1 MSAQFPVAI
10 VGIGCR
16 LPGGSDTKELYYE
29 FLRNKGDGM
38 SEPPPDRWDHK
49 EWGSRPDEPG
59 KYNVAMCGF
68 IKDIDQFDTREFG
81 ISMKEA
87 QQLDPSSRLILEVAH
102 LALLDSGI
110 DYRGSNTGVYIGQLL
125 ISASELG
132 NGDRYE
138 VNSYQGLGKCISLR
152 SNRVS
157 FTFDLRGPSLM
168 VDTACSSSATAMHM
182 AMNAIK
188 LGEIDQALI
197 IGGNVIAQPVTN
209 VMFSKTG
216 ILSPTGSSKSFDAA
230 ADGYARAEGFGAIMI
245 KRLDKALTDGDT
257 VYSVI
262 TGSAINSNGKGV
274 SLTMP
279 KASMQAETIRQ
290 AYAHANRK
298 PSEAFFVELHA
309 TGTSVGDPIEANI
322 VGQVFSE
329 ERESD
334 RVLRIGSVKSNI
346 GHTEGCSFLASLIKV
361 SLMLKHKEIIPNI
374 RFNNPNPK
382 IDFKKWLM
390 RVQTELEQITP
401 EQAAADGKW
410 IASVSSSG
418 IGGSNSHMVLETLE
432 TVNTTTTLAITESQQ
447 TISNKPLYLFVIAA
461 LTGPSL
467 VPWKDALTKFYQDTT
482 DDRVLRS
489 LTYDLARK
497 SRSCPARSFAVAP
510 ALSPDLKFSKPAVIN
525 MDANPILCLVFSGQ
539 GPQHIA
545 MGRELC
551 AAYPV
556 FLSAV
561 KDCDEILVGTYG
573 KESFLERTGL
583 FVPGEQAKLPEKDVW
598 PIEEVVYSIVFMQL
612 ALVDLIKSLGIEYT
626 YTLGHSIGEIAM
638 GYASGHYSKKTAVGI
653 AAARATAMATVSGN
667 GSMIALGACY
677 HRAKYMIKHILAD
690 AQAEEGLWIAAINS
704 PKDVTVAGDDKLIDM
719 LVSLAQERGTF
730 VVKLKVTCAFHTPLM
745 DPCEQEFR
753 KLVKLAFADGMG
765 KPVVRTMSTVYA
777 GWLQRE
783 MDEEYCWDN
792 IRQPVLFGKPVDD
805 IVKERGPEG
814 VVFLEISPHP
824 VLQAYI
830 NSCGGKA
837 FSLVRRP
844 NPKVPAKN
852 TGEHQQLLE
861 GIGSLL
867 SAGFKGI
874 NFAKLCATP
883 DGRQDF
889 IQCELPEFPYNRS
902 KCWSES
908 AADRSMRLQS
918 KRRPLASTMFRLNCD
933 THPDLAGHVIFER
946 PIFPASGYVESI
958 LENGAMVVSDVKI
971 LRPLMLGARGSD
983 PGHVGCINDGKEFEF
998 RVATSNTYDNGYI
1011 KLDTI
1016 YATGAFLTSNPQFDP
1031 DEPIRFDVDS
1041 KLALSRCSITGEEF
1055 YQAIPTIYGYQDNFS
1070 SYIKEIH
1077 ELPDDD
1083 SWGGSA
1089 YLIKLEIPE
1098 NDDNGYVIH
1107 PSILDSIMHSTLA
1120 AFIDMD
1126 TKSFDFT
1133 ENLLPVKIEQI
1144 TRWDKGDNSDLDFD
1158 LQGTIWAY
1166 LTITTW
1172 APSGPCRSNL
1182 IVANSE
1188 SRVILTIDGME
1199 CAIAPQEQ
1207 FDMEECF
1214 TTIWQPKLFPVAG
1227 FTLPSIEDLA
1237 TPSYIRQVF
1246 DGLID
1251 KATVAGRHVIRVL
1264 DLDTSSVVANA
1275 VGESLVAIPSNKLLV
1290 DYFLAGMTPEDA
1302 DEKARA
1308 LSYPRARPFVYDP
1321 THANAGVSP
1330 EEADAK
1336 VRAMARPEPDPNSG
1350 LTPEDAEEIARA
1362 MARARQAELDPNS
1375 GEYAMVFTSFDILF
1389 QVIDASISASDVDT
1403 LLQYLAPCGV
1413 LVLLYKPTSADSEK
1427 PDSEKPDSEKPDAEK
1442 PDAEKPDAEKPDA
1455 EKPDAEKPDSETP
1468 DLEKPDS
1475 PDSEKPELEK
1485 SDPEKPEGE
1494 QALMLQAFQQ
1504 IPKSD
1509 ISVVNLDNGEALILV
1524 RSRPP
1529 CVVPAKE
1536 DAVPQV
1542 VIHHFTRGTEAELVE
1557 VVNQLPENS
1566 EIWILGDDNAIG
1578 IGALGIAACIIAE
1591 SPNFVVRSLL
1601 FENRNMSL
1609 AAREEIVKT
1618 LRQIP
1623 SLLEQHL
1630 KYTRTGAI
1638 YVRRLVYH
1646 PTATQ
1651 ASLAPGVAIESPFE
1665 KGQISAYFP
1674 PTIKDTD
1681 VQISVEVFGIDSISA
1696 DKPSVAFVGK
1706 VSHIG
1711 AEVKN
1716 ISIASK
1722 VVGIAKHPIT
1732 DIVVL
1737 DEKSITVLPS
1747 DVPDGDAVALPVI
1760 ALVPWLALAEYAP
1773 ISSSSVILLHDAST
1787 HVGFGAVQ
1795 LCQRFGAKFFCT
1807 VATPADA
1814 KRLSD
1819 ELNVDEQAIA
1829 TSLFTNATTPAL
1841 QTWLSENKLSG
1852 FDIVFNLLGSS
1863 MNATIFDLL
1872 TPTGQYI
1879 HNKSNTVDQVKIP
1892 SGAPMTRVIDVPK
1905 LVELCPSNIAS
1916 SLGSLLTA
1924 HISTPFKLQSQSTSV
1939 SHLSGSTGPSVP
1951 KSEVLVATPDVP
1963 RPIHIK
1969 SGQLFNPRKSYI
1981 LVGGSSELGVRISV
1995 WMATRGARHIIL
2007 TSRRGPAALGKMDKV
2022 YLRHLQLMDVTM
2034 DVIAADARSGEDMT
2048 GVVVHANN
2056 TAPIGGV
2063 FLMTV
2068 VSHDGMFSGMKQE
2081 SFDDVYFS
2089 KVIALHT
2096 FLKIVNPAA
2105 LDFLLLFSTI
2115 GSVFG
2120 NAGQSAYCASQLY
2133 LDRIAESLPNTVSI
2147 SLPPISDSG
2156 MFKRLLQSSK
2166 GRSSSK
2172 MAMKIGVT
2180 TAQACDFI
2188 ADSIIRQISHYV
2200 PAIAMKHVP
2209 MVFSTCEPLLYNHI
2223 LPTRFLVKQSDNERG
2238 TIETPASLLG
2248 ELLGLSID
2256 QIANDVTLKD
2266 YGLDSLGAIRYSKEL
2281 AGHFGIKVGQLELL
2295 GAMNIGLLND
2305 MVAASN
2311 KFGHPALEGPD
2322 DADAKYIS
2330 APQTNLMKQIAFG
2343 DAVTTNASRLQ
2354 SRIWL
2359 SHLQTKKLNGSA
2371 GQCENHGL
2379 LMTISSPTDIDI
2391 VRMREAFAEVIQRHG
2406 ALRTAFFLSQG
2417 RLEQCVYPFLDFE
2430 INVVDLKAEADAER
2444 KAYKMSLDICE
2455 ELDLILEKL
2464 PLFRATVFNL
2474 GNDTW
2479 SISFISHQIVM
2490 DQASLGVIFHELLML
2505 YHKGIESL
2513 EPQDMHFSDL
2523 SDWLFQTSDH
2533 RAETQAQQREFWNE
2547 TLKDVQP
2554 TYLMPSTPS
2563 EQPLSDLTQMTATVD
2578 ASTLELCHSLMKEA
2592 GATPSEGFFAV
2603 YNTLLCNLSSQE
2615 TMVVGTAVT
2624 QRHTAQLA
2632 NVIGPL
2638 TTLLPIKTTVDPNQT
2653 FQEYLTGLKTD
2664 LSKGVENSDVIYEE
2678 INPEILDP
2686 SARPR
2691 YFRHS
2696 FAYNGMNLDA
2706 ISELEMEGM
2715 QVQHFRPLSTIK
2727 DEPQELHLDVYGKT
2741 GRVILQFNNH
2751 IFSEED
2757 ARKILDTYIAFVEAV
2772 CRSPDSKIC
2781 DLDSVFKPS
2790 EPTPVTALETDSL
2803 LAVTNVI

>member
-16 LPGGSDTKELYYE
+16 LPGGSDTKELFYE

-38 SEPPPDRWDHK
+38 SEPPPDRWDHR
-49 EWGSRPDEPG
+49 EWGSNRPDEPG
-59 KYNVAMCGF
+59 KYNTSMCGF

-138 VNSYQGLGKCISLR
+138 VSSYQGLGKCISLR

-157 FTFDLRGPSLM
+157 FTFDLRGPSLI

-182 AMNAIK
+182 AMNAIQ

-197 IGGNVIAQPVTN
+197 IGGNVIAQPVHN

-245 KRLDKALTDGDT
+245 KRLDKALVDGDT

-262 TGSAINSNGKGV
+262 TGSGINSNGKGV

-290 AYAHANRK
+290 AYAQANRK

-309 TGTSVGDPIEANI
+309 TGTPVGDPIEANI

-401 EQAAADGKW
+401 EQAAPDGKW

-418 IGGSNSHMVLETLE
+418 IGGSNSHVVLEALE
-432 TVNTTTTLAITESQQ
+432 TVNTTTTLAIIESPQ
-447 TISNKPLYLFVIAA
+447 TISNKPLYLFVVTA
-461 LTGPSL
+461 LNGPTVL
-467 VPWKDALTKFYQDTT
+467 PWKDALTKSYQDTT

-497 SRSCPARSFAVAP
+497 SRSCPARSFAVGP
-510 ALSPDLKFSKPAVIN
+510 ALSPDLNFSQPAVVN
-525 MDANPILCLVFSGQ
+525 ADANPILCLVFSGQ

-556 FLSAV
+556 FLSSV

-598 PIEEVVYSIVFMQL
+598 PIEDVVYSIVFMQL
-612 ALVDLIKSLGIEYT
+612 ALVDLIKSLGIEYACT
-626 YTLGHSIGEIAM
+626 IGHSIGEIAM
-638 GYASGHYSKKTAVGI
+638 GYASGNYSKKTAVGI

-677 HRAKYMIKHILAD
+677 HRAKYMIKHVLAD
-690 AQAEEGLWIAAINS
+690 AQADDGLWIAAINS
-704 PKDVTVAGDDKLIDM
+704 PQDVTVAGDNKLIDM

-730 VVKLKVTCAFHTPLM
+730 VAKLKVTCAFHTPLM
-745 DPCEQEFR
+745 DLCEQEFR
-753 KLVKLAFADGMG
+753 TLVKLAFTDGMG
-765 KPVVRTMSTVYA
+765 TPVVRTMSTVDA
-777 GWLQRE
+777 GWLHRE
-783 MDEEYCWDN
+783 MDEDYCWDN

-830 NSCGGKA
+830 NHCGGKA

-844 NPKVPAKN
+844 NPKTPANN
-852 TGEHQQLLE
+852 TGEYHQFLE

-867 SAGFKGI
+867 SAGFKSI
-874 NFAKLCATP
+874 NLAKLCATS

-889 IQCELPEFPYNRS
+889 IQCELPEYPYNRS

-908 AADRSMRLQS
+908 AADRSMRLRE
-918 KRRPLASTMFRLNCD
+918 KRRPLASTAFRLNSD
-933 THPDLAGHVIFER
+933 THPDLAGHVIFDR
-946 PIFPASGYVESI
+946 PIFPASGYIESI
-958 LENGAMVVSDVKI
+958 LENGAMVVKDTKI
-971 LRPLMLGARGSD
+971 LRPLMLGAHGTD
-983 PGHVGCINDGKEFEF
+983 PGHVGCLNDGKEWEF
-998 RVATSNTYDNGYI
+998 RVATSLAFDNGHI

-1016 YATGAFLTSNPQFDP
+1016 YATGAFLTHNPQFDP
-1031 DEPIRFDVDS
+1031 DEPISFDVDS

-1055 YQAIPTIYGYQDNFS
+1055 YQAIPSIYGYQDNFS
-1070 SYIKEIH
+1070 SYIKQIH
-1077 ELPDDD
+1077 ELPDDN
-1083 SWGGSA
+1083 SWGGLA

-1098 NDDNGYVIH
+1098 NDSNIHDNGYVIH

-1133 ENLLPVKIEQI
+1133 ETLLPVKIDEI

-1158 LQGTIWAY
+1158 LQGTIWTY
-1166 LTITTW
+1166 LTISTW
-1172 APSGPCRSNL
+1172 TPSGPCRSNL

-1188 SRVILTIDGME
+1188 SRIILTIDGME
-1199 CAIAPQEQ
+1199 CAVAPQEQ

-1214 TTIWQPKLFPVAG
+1214 TTIWQPKLFPSAG
-1227 FTLPSIEDLA
+1227 LTLPSTEDLA
-1237 TPSYIRQVF
+1237 TPSYVRQVF
-1246 DGLID
+1246 DALID
-1251 KATVAGRHVIRVL
+1251 NATAAGRHVVRVL
-1264 DLDTSSVVANA
+1264 DLDISSVVANA
-1275 VGESLVAIPSNKLLV
+1275 VNESLVAIPSNKLLV
-1290 DYFLAGMTPEDA
+1290 DYFLTGVSPEDA

-1308 LSYPRARPFVYDP
+1308 MSYPRARPFVLDP
-1321 THANAGVSP
+1321 THTNDGISLEDAEAKARAMNRARPDSTQTNSGVSP
-1330 EEADAK
+1330 EDEEA
-1336 VRAMARPEPDPNSG
+1336 
-1350 LTPEDAEEIARA
+1350 IARA
-1362 MARARQAELDPNS
+1362 IARARQAELDPNF
-1375 GEYAMVFTSFDILF
+1375 GEYAMIFSSFDILF
-1389 QVIDASISASDVDT
+1389 QVIDASISASDVET

-1413 LVLLYKPTSADSEK
+1413 LVLLYQSTSADSEK
-1427 PDSEKPDSEKPDAEK
+1427 PED
-1442 PDAEKPDAEKPDA
+1442 
-1455 EKPDAEKPDSETP
+1455 
-1468 DLEKPDS
+1468 
-1475 PDSEKPELEK
+1475 
-1485 SDPEKPEGE
+1485 E
-1494 QALMLQAFQQ
+1494 QALTLPAFQQ
-1504 IPKSD
+1504 IPELD
-1509 ISVVNLDNGEALILV
+1509 ISVANLATGEALILV

-1529 CVVPAKE
+1529 RVVPSEE
-1536 DAVPQV
+1536 DSVPEV
-1542 VIHHFTRGTEAELVE
+1542 VIYHFSRGSEAELVE
-1557 VVNQLPENS
+1557 IVNQSVANS
-1566 EIWILGDDNAIG
+1566 EIWILGDDDAIG

-1591 SPNFVVRSLL
+1591 SPNFTVRSLL
-1601 FENRNMSL
+1601 FEDKSL
-1609 AAREEIVKT
+1609 SLEDREDIVET

-1630 KYTRTGAI
+1630 KYTRAGAI
-1638 YVRRLVYH
+1638 FVRRLVYH

-1674 PTIKDTD
+1674 PSTKPTD
-1681 VQISVEVFGIDSISA
+1681 VQVSVDVFGIDSISA
-1696 DKPSVAFVGK
+1696 DKPLVAFIGK

-1711 AEVKN
+1711 EEVK
-1716 ISIASK
+1716 SLSTTSK

-1737 DEKSITVLPS
+1737 DENSTTVLPNDVS
-1747 DVPDGDAVALPVI
+1747 DSDAVALPVI

-1773 ISSSSVILLHDAST
+1773 ISSSSVVLLHDAST

-1807 VATPADA
+1807 VAKAADA

-1819 ELNVDEQAIA
+1819 ELNVDERAIA
-1829 TSLFTNATTPAL
+1829 TSLPVNATTPAL
-1841 QTWLSENKLSG
+1841 QTWLSENKLCG

-1863 MNATIFDLL
+1863 MSATIFDLL
-1872 TPTGQYI
+1872 MPTGQYI
-1879 HNKSNTVDQVKIP
+1879 HNKSNTVDQVEIP

-1905 LVELCPSNIAS
+1905 LVKSCPSKIAS
-1916 SLGSLLTA
+1916 SLGNLLTA

-1939 SHLSGSTGPSVP
+1939 SQLSSLTPPAVP
-1951 KSEVLVATPDVP
+1951 KSKVLIAAPDVP
-1963 RPIHIK
+1963 RSIHIK

-2022 YLRHLQLMDVTM
+2022 YLRHLQVMDVSV
-2034 DVIAADARSGEDMT
+2034 DVIAADARSAEDMT
-2048 GVVVHANN
+2048 DVMVHANN

-2068 VSHDGMFSGMKQE
+2068 VPRDGMFSGMKQE

-2089 KVIALHT
+2089 KVIALET
-2096 FLKIVNPAA
+2096 LLNIVDPAM
-2105 LDFLLLFSTI
+2105 LDFLVLFSTI

-2209 MVFSTCEPLLYNHI
+2209 MVFSTCEPLLYNHL
-2223 LPTRFLVKQSDNERG
+2223 LPTRFLVKQSDNEHG

-2248 ELLGLSID
+2248 QLLGLSID
-2256 QIANDVTLKD
+2256 QISNDVTLKD

-2295 GAMNIGLLND
+2295 GSMNIGILDD
-2305 MVAASN
+2305 MAAASS
-2311 KFGHPALEGPD
+2311 KAGHPALEGPD
-2322 DADAKYIS
+2322 DVDAKYIS
-2330 APQTNLMKQIAFG
+2330 APQANLVKQIAFG
-2343 DAVTTNASRLQ
+2343 ETFTTNASRLQ

-2359 SHLQTKKLNGSA
+2359 SHLQNKKLKGNA
-2371 GQCENHGL
+2371 GQHGTHGL

-2406 ALRTAFFLSQG
+2406 ALRTAFFFRQG
-2417 RLEQCVYPFLDFE
+2417 KLEQCVYPFLDFE
-2430 INVVDLKAEADAER
+2430 ISVVDLKAEANAER
-2444 KAYKMSLDICE
+2444 KAYEISLDVCE
-2455 ELDLILEKL
+2455 ELDLKLEKL

-2474 GNDTW
+2474 GNDAW

-2490 DQASLGVIFHELLML
+2490 DQASLGLIFHELFML
-2505 YHKGIESL
+2505 YYKGLDSL
-2513 EPQDMHFSDL
+2513 DPQDMHFSDF

-2533 RAETQAQQREFWNE
+2533 RAEIQTQQREFWNE

-2554 TYLMPSTPS
+2554 IYLLSLTPS
-2563 EQPLSDLTQMTATVD
+2563 EEPLSDLTQIEAIVD
-2578 ASTLELCHSLMKEA
+2578 ASTLALCHSLMNEV

-2603 YNTLLCNLSSQE
+2603 YNTLLCHYSSQE

-2624 QRHTAQLA
+2624 QRNTAQLA

-2638 TTLLPIKTTVDPNQT
+2638 TTFLPIKTTVDPNQT

-2664 LSKGVENSDVIYEE
+2664 ISKSLENSDVIYED
-2678 INPEILDP
+2678 INPEIEDP
-2686 SARPR
+2686 SGCPR

-2706 ISELEMEGM
+2706 ISELGMEGM
-2715 QVQHFRPLSTIK
+2715 QVQNFRPLSNIK
-2727 DEPQELHLDVYGKT
+2727 DELQELHLDVYGKT
-2741 GRVILQFNNH
+2741 GRVILQFDNH
-2751 IFSEED
+2751 IFSEEK
-2757 ARKILDTYIAFVEAV
+2757 ARKFLDTYIALVGGL
-2772 CRSPDSKIC
+2772 CRSPDSKTC
-2781 DLDSVFKPS
+2781 DLSVFASNPS
-2790 EPTPVTALETDSL
+2790 DELTPVTALETDNL
-2803 LAVTNVI
+2803 LAVSNTT